1 MSVDDPVAVKARE
14 PGSVRR
20 VLKPIEGRP
29 VAAAMLAGIG
39 GMLALVPLAGIAH
52 VATVLPGSLDIAGL
66 KEEFW
71 KVIGVSVRIGGVV
84 VRQMSSAQLAAQI
97 SQIIQDVYLFP
108 DRIADN
114 IRIGRADAS
123 DTEVLEVERQSGV
136 PEILARLPQGL
147 DTPVREGGARLSG
160 GEHARIAIARALL
173 KDAPVLLV
181 DKAAAALDAQN
192 QAVITKVLERLRG
205 KRTIVVIAHQLGTV
219 LKVDQIVVLNVGIV
233 FELGTHEE
241 LLCSG
246 NGPYARF
253 LAQRSAS
260 QGWRIVLAGLKY

>member
-39 GMLALVPLAGIAH
+39 GMLALVPLAWIAH

-66 KEEFW
+66 KEELW
-71 KVIGVSVRIGGVV
+71 KAIGVNVRIGGVV

-123 DTEVLEVERQSGV
+123 YTEVLEVARQSGV

-147 DTPVREGGARLSG
+147 DTPVGEGGARLSG
-160 GEHARIAIARALL
+160 GDHARIAIARALL

-181 DKAAAALDAQN
+181 DKATAALDAQN
-192 QAVITKVLERLRG
+192 QAVITEVLERLRG

-219 LKVDQIVVLNVGIV
+219 LKIDQIVVLNVGIV

-241 LLCSG
+241 LCSG

-253 LAQRSAS
+253 QAQRSAS